1 MAGIRTFI
9 ALEMPV
15 AVKRQVI
22 SLSHYLAETSIR
34 FQIAKLFLDLYT
46 NVHYTVLYLVRCRRR
61 EGLRR
66 DPKLFVRRDADDQT
80 QN

>member
-9 ALEMPV
+9 ALE
-15 AVKRQVI
+15 AV
-22 SLSHYLAETSIR
+22 L

-46 NVHYTVLYLVRCRRR
+46 NVHYNVLYFVRCRRR

-66 DPKLFVRRDADDQT
+66 DPKPFVRRDADDQT
-80 QN
+80 EK